1 MPPKTPGEVLFEYT
15 PYGQSMR
22 IVAIDAETGIEITVQ
37 APLSLSHAD
46 MQKLALNKLVY
57 VMGKEKK

>member
-1 MPPKTPGEVLFEYT
+1 MPRETPGEVLFEYIQM
-15 PYGQSMR
+15 GNAMR
-22 IVAIDAETGIEITVQ
+22 VSAIDAATGTEVTVQ
-37 APLSLSHAD
+37 APLTLSPLE